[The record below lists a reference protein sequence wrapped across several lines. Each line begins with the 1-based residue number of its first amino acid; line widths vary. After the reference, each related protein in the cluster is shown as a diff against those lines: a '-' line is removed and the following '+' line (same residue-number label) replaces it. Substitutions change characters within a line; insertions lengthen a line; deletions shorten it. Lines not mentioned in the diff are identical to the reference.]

1 MQLAAHHAFIVVCCH
16 VETPGM
22 VHISYIDEMR
32 PAFFRKYALQASF
45 TNTILIVSNSSSFIS
60 NVINLFLY
68 VSRTY
73 KNLLTFKNYLQYD
86 QIRLYLEKSMIE
98 VTEKNNGIFVV
109 KIVMKE
115 VHTLDV
121 PDLKEKLQQTI
132 IDKGIKKM
140 VVDLADVKMI
150 TSSGIG
156 IFLNINQGLKSQ
168 LRLASANEE
177 VKKVLDLTKVTS
189 VIKLY
194 KSVDEALAS
203 F

>member
-1 MQLAAHHAFIVVCCH
+1 
-16 VETPGM
+16 
-22 VHISYIDEMR
+22 
-32 PAFFRKYALQASF
+32 
-45 TNTILIVSNSSSFIS
+45 
-60 NVINLFLY
+60 
-68 VSRTY
+68 
-73 KNLLTFKNYLQYD
+73 
-86 QIRLYLEKSMIE
+86 MIE
-98 VTEKNNGIFVV
+98 VNDKGGGIFVI

-121 PDLKEKLQQTI
+121 PDLKEKLQATI

-140 VVDLADVKMI
+140 VVDLAEVKMI

>member
-1 MQLAAHHAFIVVCCH
+1 MIAVNDKGSGLF
-16 VETPGM
+16 
-22 VHISYIDEMR
+22 
-32 PAFFRKYALQASF
+32 
-45 TNTILIVSNSSSFIS
+45 
-60 NVINLFLY
+60 VI
-68 VSRTY
+68 
-73 KNLLTFKNYLQYD
+73 
-86 QIRLYLEKSMIE
+86 
-98 VTEKNNGIFVV
+98 

-121 PDLKEKLQQTI
+121 PDLKEKLQETI

-140 VVDLADVKMI
+140 VVDLTDVKMI

-156 IFLNINQGLKSQ
+156 IFLNINQSLKSQ

>member
-1 MQLAAHHAFIVVCCH
+1 
-16 VETPGM
+16 
-22 VHISYIDEMR
+22 
-32 PAFFRKYALQASF
+32 
-45 TNTILIVSNSSSFIS
+45 
-60 NVINLFLY
+60 
-68 VSRTY
+68 
-73 KNLLTFKNYLQYD
+73 
-86 QIRLYLEKSMIE
+86 MIE
-98 VTEKNNGIFVV
+98 VAEKANGIFVI

-121 PDLKEKLQQTI
+121 PDLKEKLQATI
-132 IDKGIKKM
+132 IDRGIKKM
-140 VVDLADVKMI
+140 VVNLAEVKMI

>member
-1 MQLAAHHAFIVVCCH
+1 
-16 VETPGM
+16 
-22 VHISYIDEMR
+22 
-32 PAFFRKYALQASF
+32 
-45 TNTILIVSNSSSFIS
+45 
-60 NVINLFLY
+60 
-68 VSRTY
+68 
-73 KNLLTFKNYLQYD
+73 
-86 QIRLYLEKSMIE
+86 MIE
-98 VTEKNNGIFVV
+98 VQEKGEGIFVI

-121 PDLKEKLQQTI
+121 PDLKEKLQETI

-140 VVDLADVKMI
+140 VVDLSDVKMI

-156 IFLNINQGLKSQ
+156 IFLNINQSLKSQ

-189 VIKLY
+189 VIKLL
-194 KSVDEALAS
+194 KTVDEALTT

>member
-1 MQLAAHHAFIVVCCH
+1 
-16 VETPGM
+16 
-22 VHISYIDEMR
+22 
-32 PAFFRKYALQASF
+32 
-45 TNTILIVSNSSSFIS
+45 
-60 NVINLFLY
+60 
-68 VSRTY
+68 
-73 KNLLTFKNYLQYD
+73 
-86 QIRLYLEKSMIE
+86 MIE
-98 VTEKNNGIFVV
+98 VNDKGGGIFVI

-121 PDLKEKLQQTI
+121 TGLKEKLQATI
-132 IDKGIKKM
+132 IDRGIKKM
-140 VVDLADVKMI
+140 VVDLAEVKMI

>member
-1 MQLAAHHAFIVVCCH
+1 
-16 VETPGM
+16 
-22 VHISYIDEMR
+22 
-32 PAFFRKYALQASF
+32 
-45 TNTILIVSNSSSFIS
+45 
-60 NVINLFLY
+60 
-68 VSRTY
+68 
-73 KNLLTFKNYLQYD
+73 
-86 QIRLYLEKSMIE
+86 MIE
-98 VTEKNNGIFVV
+98 VNDKGDGIFVI

-121 PDLKEKLQQTI
+121 PDLKEKLQETI

-140 VVDLADVKMI
+140 VVDLTDVKMI

-156 IFLNINQGLKSQ
+156 IFLNINQSLKSQ

-189 VIKLY
+189 VIKLFDT
-194 KSVDEALAS
+194 VDDALKN